1 MLSDFEE
8 KKDTFFGL
16 KKKNFW
22 KSKKSHFFKG
32 VNPYFWSKYANYLVY
47 LHLAKIRLEIT
58 FNNFVK
64 EKKPFF
70 TRKKN
75 LLESPK
81 NRYLP
86 NGLTNAL
93 GQKMPIF
100 PSIRFGQNKT
110 RTNS

>member
-16 KKKNFW
+16 KKKIFW

-32 VNPYFWSKYANYLVY
+32 VNPCFWSKYANYLVY

-64 EKKPFF
+64 EKNLFSLE
-70 TRKKN
+70 KKN

-100 PSIRFGQNKT
+100 PLIRFGQNKT